1 MNSLARS
8 FTGLGATRS
17 GQSAQVAKAFKGM
30 AAEMEAKQ
38 VDAADCDEPQT
49 IEQYRWLVAS
59 LQAKLAD
66 AQALIDEM
74 RAVANSD
81 APAAAVTDGLISTAD
96 LAEKSGV
103 SVSTICRHAEEL
115 GGIKMAGDWLFPA
128 SVTYGRKRKRK

>member
-1 MNSLARS
+1 MTSLARS
-8 FTGLGATRS
+8 FNGLGATRS
-17 GQSAQVAKAFKGM
+17 GQSAQVAKAFRGM

-74 RAVANSD
+74 RATANSD
-81 APAAAVTDGLISTAD
+81 APAAAVTGNLIDSAT
-96 LAEKSGV
+96 LARKSGV
-103 SVSTICRHAEEL
+103 AVCTICRHAAEL

>member
-1 MNSLARS
+1 MTSLARS
-8 FTGLGATRS
+8 FNGLGATRS
-17 GQSAQVAKAFKGM
+17 GQSQQVAKAYRGM

-74 RAVANSD
+74 RATANSD
-81 APAAAVTDGLISTAD
+81 TPAAATTGKLIDSAT
-96 LAEKSGV
+96 LARKSGV
-103 SVSTICRHAEEL
+103 SVSTICRHAAEL
-115 GGIKMAGDWLFPA
+115 GGTKMAGDWLFP
-128 SVTYGRKRKRK
+128 SGTTYGRRRKAK